1 MPLLNNPQPLS
12 TPSAPSLLQT
22 QQLSRTL
29 GKTEVLKNIEI
40 SIAAGEFV
48 SIMGPSGSGKTTLL
62 YLLGAL
68 DQPTEGRVLLN
79 GIDISSLKDDAR
91 SALRQQYLGF
101 VFQFHYLLPELNAIE
116 NVAVAAMLA
125 GHSRSD
131 TEKRARE
138 LLLEMGLEHRLTH
151 RPSELSGG
159 EQQRV
164 AIARALMNRPQL
176 ILADEPTGNLDTE
189 NTQRIFEV
197 FNRLNQ
203 QENLAIVLVT
213 HNADLAALTHR
224 QIYLRDGALSPLR
237 S

>member
-1 MPLLNNPQPLS
+1 MPNNVQSIDPHRPLI
-12 TPSAPSLLQT
+12 QT
-22 QQLSRTL
+22 HQLSRTL
-29 GKTEVLKNIEI
+29 GKTQVLKNIEI
-40 SIAAGEFV
+40 TIAPGEFV

-68 DQPTEGRVLLN
+68 DQPTEGRILLN
-79 GIDISSLKDDAR
+79 GIDISDLKDDAR
-91 SALRQQYLGF
+91 SALRQKYLGF
-101 VFQFHYLLPELNAIE
+101 VFQFHYLLPELNALE

-125 GHSRSD
+125 GNSRSD
-131 TEKRARE
+131 TEERARE
-138 LLLEMGLEHRLTH
+138 LLLEMGLAHRLTH

-197 FNRLNQ
+197 FNRLNKK
-203 QENLAIVLVT
+203 ENLAIVLVT

-224 QIYLRDGALSPLR
+224 QIYLRDGALSKG
-237 S
+237 

>member
-1 MPLLNNPQPLS
+1 MPLLSNSQLIGTS
-12 TPSAPSLLQT
+12 SAPPLLQT
-22 QQLSRTL
+22 QHLSRTL
-29 GKTEVLKNIEI
+29 GKTQVLKNIEI

-79 GIDISSLKDDAR
+79 GIDISELKDDAR

-101 VFQFHYLLPELNAIE
+101 VFQFHYLLPELNALE

-125 GHSRSD
+125 GHPRLD
-131 TEKRARE
+131 TEMRARA

-189 NTQRIFEV
+189 NAHRIFEV
-197 FNRLNQ
+197 LNRLNQ

-213 HNADLAALTHR
+213 HNAELAALTHR
-224 QIYLRDGALSPLR
+224 QIHLRDGVLS
-237 S
+237 SG